1 MSGSAPR
8 KSEKGRTAVGNAAR
22 KARKRAGEKW
32 EPKPPKVKGFVK
44 SNPDRWD
51 RINASLKAAFEAR
64 RAR

>member
-1 MSGSAPR
+1 
-8 KSEKGRTAVGNAAR
+8 VGNAAR